1 MKTQSYQELQAGWR
15 WMKDTDP
22 ESAAAA
28 KQWVEVHPEEWA
40 EAEHMLYY
48 SEAKYRKQVSL
59 ESLEDAEKLHDG
71 SFDAEAF
78 LPEEVRN
85 SIYQD
90 RCWFDRSKYLPEESD
105 EDPFMYLDV
114 KLVEKLKGL
123 TELEREVLFRNVING
138 ESTESIAQDKQ
149 CTSRNIRDIRS
160 RALRQLRAGYGKH
173 EGSGYIDKML
183 IATLAALLIGCGL
196 MALVRLYPW
205 LEYVFGA
212 IALSIFIITF
222 PRIRE
227 RETENR
233 LRRHWDSLRKPR
245 REK

>member
-1 MKTQSYQELQAGWR
+1 
-15 WMKDTDP
+15 MKDTDP

-28 KQWVEVHPEEWA
+28 KQWVEAHPEEWA

-48 SEAKYRKQVSL
+48 SEAKYRRQVSP
-59 ESLEDAEKLHDG
+59 ESLEDAEKIHDG

-105 EDPFMYLDV
+105 EDPLMYLDV

-160 RALRQLRAGYGKH
+160 RALRQLRAGYGKR
-173 EGSGYIDKML
+173 EGSGYIDTML
-183 IATLAALLIGCGL
+183 IAILAALLIGCGL
-196 MALVRLYPW
+196 MHGLEALMQLYPW
-205 LEYVFGA
+205 LEYVFAA
-212 IALSIFIITF
+212 IAIPLLIIMF
-222 PRIRE
+222 LRSRE
-227 RETENR
+227 HETENR
-233 LRRHWDSLRKPR
+233 LRCHWDSLRKPR
-245 REK
+245 REN

>member
-1 MKTQSYQELQAGWR
+1 
-15 WMKDTDP
+15 MKDTDP

-28 KQWVEVHPEEWA
+28 KQWVEAHPEEWA

-48 SEAKYRKQVSL
+48 SEAKYRRQVSP
-59 ESLEDAEKLHDG
+59 ESLEDAEKIHDG

-90 RCWFDRSKYLPEESD
+90 RCWFDRSKYLPEKSD
-105 EDPFMYLDV
+105 EDPLMYLDV

-160 RALRQLRAGYGKH
+160 RALRQLRAGYGKR
-173 EGSGYIDKML
+173 EGSGYIDTML
-183 IATLAALLIGCGL
+183 IAVLAALLVSCGL
-196 MALVRLYPW
+196 MHGLEALMQRYPW
-205 LEYVFGA
+205 LEYVFAA
-212 IALSIFIITF
+212 IAIPLLIIMF
-222 PRIRE
+222 LRSRE

-233 LRRHWDSLRKPR
+233 LCRHWDSLRKPQ

>member
-1 MKTQSYQELQAGWR
+1 
-15 WMKDTDP
+15 
-22 ESAAAA
+22 
-28 KQWVEVHPEEWA
+28 
-40 EAEHMLYY
+40 
-48 SEAKYRKQVSL
+48 
-59 ESLEDAEKLHDG
+59 
-71 SFDAEAF
+71 
-78 LPEEVRN
+78 
-85 SIYQD
+85 
-90 RCWFDRSKYLPEESD
+90 
-105 EDPFMYLDV
+105 MYLDV

-205 LEYVFGA
+205 LEYVFAA

>member
-1 MKTQSYQELQAGWR
+1 
-15 WMKDTDP
+15 MKDTDP

-28 KQWVEVHPEEWA
+28 KQWVEMHPEEWA

-48 SEAKYRKQVSL
+48 SEAKYRRQVSP
-59 ESLEDAEKLHDG
+59 ESLEDAEKIHDG

-114 KLVEKLKGL
+114 RLIEKLKSL

-138 ESTESIAQDKQ
+138 ESAESIAQDKQ

-160 RALRQLRAGYGKH
+160 RALRQLRAGYIKH
-173 EGSGYIDKML
+173 EGIGYIDTKL
-183 IATLAALLIGCGL
+183 IAIIVAALFVGCGL
-196 MALVRLYPW
+196 ETLVRLYP
-205 LEYVFGA
+205 LLGYVFAA
-212 IALSIFIITF
+212 IAIPLLIIMF

-233 LRRHWDSLRKPR
+233 LRRHWDSLRKPQ

>member
-1 MKTQSYQELQAGWR
+1 
-15 WMKDTDP
+15 MKDTDP

-28 KQWVEVHPEEWA
+28 KQWVEAHPEEWA

-48 SEAKYRKQVSL
+48 SEAKYRRQVSL
-59 ESLEDAEKLHDG
+59 ESLEDAEKIHDG

-105 EDPFMYLDV
+105 EDPLMYLDV

-160 RALRQLRAGYGKH
+160 RALRQLRAGYGKR
-173 EGSGYIDKML
+173 EGSGYIDTML

-196 MALVRLYPW
+196 MVLVRLYPW

>member
-1 MKTQSYQELQAGWR
+1 
-15 WMKDTDP
+15 MKDTDP

-28 KQWVEVHPEEWA
+28 KQWVEAHPEEWA

-48 SEAKYRKQVSL
+48 SEAKYRKQVSP
-59 ESLEDAEKLHDG
+59 ESLEDAEKIHDG
-71 SFDAEAF
+71 SFDTEAF

-90 RCWFDRSKYLPEESD
+90 RCWFDRSKYLPKESD
-105 EDPFMYLDV
+105 EDPLMYLDV

-160 RALRQLRAGYGKH
+160 RALRQLRAGYIKH
-173 EGSGYIDKML
+173 EGIGYIDTKL
-183 IATLAALLIGCGL
+183 IAILVAALFVGCALIHGL

-205 LEYVFGA
+205 LEYAFAA
-212 IALSIFIITF
+212 IAMLFFIITF

-233 LRRHWDSLRKPR
+233 LRRHWDSLRKPQ